1 MPSLMP
7 SVLRVMRCGLIACSC
22 LALCTAAAFAQ
33 NDPRVA
39 LHARAGWDALA
50 ANKPR
55 EAAESFRQ
63 ALAGDPKNPLLH
75 LGAGAAAYVERRD
88 VDARAA
94 LEQALKLNPG
104 LTRAREL
111 LGLVLY
117 RTGDLFGAVRVYE
130 LIDPDAPQNEPAMTR
145 LERWRRE
152 LDLHNRMNS
161 VAGSGFTVLF
171 EGAADAQLAE
181 RAVASLDRAAQ
192 RIGQALFT
200 YPLQPISVVLY
211 TGEQFRDITR
221 APDWAAGAYDG
232 IIRVPM
238 RGALENERELDRVLA
253 HEFTHA
259 LVYSLAP
266 RGVPAW
272 LNEGLAAALE
282 RDDASESET
291 APRELPVVPLAAL
304 QTSFGRFTG
313 DQATLAYATSAN
325 ATRRLLAESGGVAV
339 ANLLRDLGEG
349 VDFDTAFSH
358 RIQRPFST
366 FQSDLAHSLP

>member
-1 MPSLMP
+1 MPLRLLYRLGIP
-7 SVLRVMRCGLIACSC
+7 TVLLLLVLLPTGTLGQQ
-22 LALCTAAAFAQ
+22 T
-33 NDPRVA
+33 DPRTA
-39 LHARAGWDALA
+39 LLARAGWDALA

-63 ALAGDPKNPLLH
+63 ALVSDPKNPLLH

-145 LERWRRE
+145 LDRWRRE

-181 RAVASLDRAAQ
+181 RVVASLDRAAQ

-304 QTSFGRFTG
+304 QTSFGQFTG
-313 DQATLAYATSAN
+313 DQAALAYATSAN
-325 ATRRLLAESGGVAV
+325 ATRRLLAESGGLAV
-339 ANLLRDLGEG
+339 ANLLRDLGDG
-349 VDFDTAFSH
+349 VDFDTAFVH

-366 FQSDLAHSLP
+366 FESDLANSLP

>member
-1 MPSLMP
+1 VPRRSLYRLG
-7 SVLRVMRCGLIACSC
+7 VLTALLPLCFLTTGT
-22 LALCTAAAFAQ
+22 LALQT
-33 NDPRVA
+33 DPRTE

-50 ANKPR
+50 ANQPR
-55 EAAESFRQ
+55 EAAEAFRQ

-75 LGAGAAAYVERRD
+75 LGAGAAAYLERRD

-94 LEQALKLNPG
+94 LERALKLNPG

-117 RTGDLFGAVRVYE
+117 RTGDLFGAIRMYE
-130 LIDPDAPQNEPAMTR
+130 LIAPDAQQNEQAMTR

-152 LDLHNRMNS
+152 LDLKNRMGV
-161 VAGSGFTVLF
+161 VAGSVFTVSF
-171 EGAADAQLAE
+171 EGPADAELAA
-181 RAVASLDRAAQ
+181 RALASIDRASS
-192 RIGQALFT
+192 RIGQILSV
-200 YPLQPISVVLY
+200 YPLQTISVVLY
-211 TGEQFRDITR
+211 TREQFRDITR

-259 LVYSLAP
+259 LVHTLAP

-272 LNEGLAAALE
+272 LNEGLATALE
-282 RDDASESET
+282 REDASELET